1 MCNCIHDGFSS
12 AYTIEGDV
20 DFRSRRNL
28 FGWHSPRVEWNEFH
42 RRTGGVSPDVCKV
55 SACAGWTPL
64 SCKEKEVYSQRV
76 MVSNRIVWDL
86 DGEIARKFSGRSIL
100 QLSHWLKI
108 NIHLIILIVH
118 EFQTSSQVCLLV
130 TWSGPFVY
138 SFQSSCQISLLV

>member
-86 DGEIARKFSGRSIL
+86 DGEIAMEIFRQIDSPIESLAQNYHSFDYFDCSWIS
-100 QLSHWLKI
+100 
-108 NIHLIILIVH
+108 NIKSSMSSSDMERTIGLITTIFI
-118 EFQTSSQVCLLV
+118 
-130 TWSGPFVY
+130 
-138 SFQSSCQISLLV
+138 